1 MPNNIE
7 LLMPYGEPS
16 AKAEPAPTLAPR
28 LKSLA
33 GMTIGVLW
41 NGWHCMEV
49 MQDQLAELLV
59 RDFGAREVIGV
70 QTGTTMP
77 MSPAQ
82 LADARKRW
90 DGAIVGLAM

>member
-1 MPNNIE
+1 MTKQIE
-7 LLMPYGEPS
+7 LMLPHGEPS
-16 AKAEPAPTLAPR
+16 AKADPAPVLAPR

-49 MQDQLAELLV
+49 MKDQLAELLV
-59 RDFGAREVIGV
+59 RDFGAKEVIGV